1 MHKVSVIIPVYNGE
15 LYLRECLDSVCAQT
29 LKDIEI
35 ICVDDGSTDSSYDI
49 LQEYAEKDG
58 RVSVYH
64 QENQYLG
71 IARNNGLEHSD
82 GEYVA
87 FWDCDDTFEPDALEC
102 MYNRAKEVDAD
113 ICQCGILEL
122 DNKSKIKA
130 PRARNKHRRNIVKK
144 EWFNRETDEDSIL
157 DCVDV
162 CVWNKLFRRAFLDRT
177 GLRFTEH
184 RHAEDYWF
192 SWVSACSA
200 ERITSVDKPLVC
212 YRRLNEAS
220 QTGSIIDKKDITI
233 QPDVCCLIA
242 RYMKEHDIFPERS
255 FVNRFL
261 VRIRVELRRYASIS
275 NQLAYVS
282 YIQNNC
288 MEELCLQLR
297 EPVFYYTP
305 NLEQIARL
313 LQNGTPEEVVGYIN
327 RETASALSGKK
338 TQLSACKEE
347 NKKLRAEITRLK
359 NRTPRGFLRRMKS
372 AVMQRL
378 KKR

>member
-64 QENQYLG
+64 QENQYVG

-177 GLRFTEH
+177 GLRLRSTVTQRTIGFPGFP
-184 RHAEDYWF
+184 HAARSESLLWTSHWF
-192 SWVSACSA
+192 ATGDSM
-200 ERITSVDKPLVC
+200 KPA
-212 YRRLNEAS
+212 RRA
-220 QTGSIIDKKDITI
+220 
-233 QPDVCCLIA
+233 
-242 RYMKEHDIFPERS
+242 
-255 FVNRFL
+255 
-261 VRIRVELRRYASIS
+261 
-275 NQLAYVS
+275 
-282 YIQNNC
+282 
-288 MEELCLQLR
+288 
-297 EPVFYYTP
+297 
-305 NLEQIARL
+305 
-313 LQNGTPEEVVGYIN
+313 
-327 RETASALSGKK
+327 AL
-338 TQLSACKEE
+338 
-347 NKKLRAEITRLK
+347 
-359 NRTPRGFLRRMKS
+359 
-372 AVMQRL
+372 
-378 KKR
+378 